1 MKKYRKLI
9 VLLLVFILM
18 AAAFGKEAQAS
29 GSRPQDITSL
39 GPAQTDLEF
48 HYDALSNM
56 LQWKGKNTSVYDKAS
71 IMVIYVW
78 RLTSSGDYGD
88 LVMKRTL
95 DITTSLYHSP
105 DDGIHAAYP
114 LSELEYGKY
123 GAAVV
128 FENGD
133 RKFIARTPVIKFTIF
148 APGECKHI
156 DPTGKSAWSA
166 WKTTASATCEKDGK
180 ESRTCSICNKT
191 ESRAIAKLGHN
202 WGKWQTST
210 KATCTQHGTETRKCS
225 RCGKTESRAIAA
237 TGHSWSSW
245 TVTKQAGC
253 ETAGEETR
261 TCSRCG
267 SKETRTAGAALG
279 HSWGEWKV
287 TKAASCAEEG
297 EETRTCSRCSKTET
311 RAIAKLPH
319 KWSAWTVNGIPGGH
333 GEPIQEGRM
342 CEECYAVE
350 FRETD
355 PYPPVAKVGDE
366 GICVVIAQEL
376 LKICGDYNGPCDG
389 IFREDLSAALKTYEK
404 MVGLSVTG
412 AIYAD
417 TLQMLSERLWSLLQQ
432 EAPTGE
438 CTLYIFPESGL
449 EVDALRRCGYKS
461 NENGTHTVMSFMIGF
476 AYDWKDEVCEYEF
489 YEDEYEQASYIEPC
503 RTVNEYMMCEC
514 GYKEELQFAI
524 AELKDF
530 SEIFDGGM
538 VLYIGFLDELEK
550 SGLPLVEGLCY
561 EAWNSL
567 TWYGFS
573 GAKTYDVWL
582 VKLGDDDSETLLLE
596 DHTENSFFDLPQLEP
611 GKYGAAVQAK
621 DKDGKAISDPT
632 LLYFGVQSDTMPA
645 PQNVILKNGVASW
658 DYGFEYTNPLF
669 HVALLTMNE
678 GEEIYYE
685 TDTSDTWL
693 DLTAVFMEMVAKGV
707 NPQGVQA
714 AIVARDAG
722 GKFKDSEQAFSTAEK
737 LTIPSFYRVLCAVNV
752 RSGPGKNYERIGGY
766 SRGDYFICYETVA
779 GADGIYYVVNYKG
792 QTGYVL
798 SSCAAWFIPKLFS
811 AHVDMG
817 EGNSAEVFT
826 NPDGTIDQTDLEN
839 KVQKKGWRLTALKQT
854 GGSGT
859 GELDLNRVLSPGDTF
874 EAVWEKDPDYV
885 FVRFCK
891 NAQGESARVYGPDG
905 KLTDKEIP
913 IRIGSTF
920 RIQTGGGDAY
930 VPGWRCWDGD
940 YYIEVTDET
949 PFTAKMTTV
958 FMYERKGQEITLGK
972 QTLTGRREEL
982 LYLYDV
988 NNKPLGRLQ
997 EGDVLTITDRN
1008 NRIGNFAMMYKV
1020 GVKRLGKEGFIFAEL
1035 LDGQNGAKS
1044 WNIYFDPDGGYC
1056 PVAWLKATYQKG
1068 YPYPTLTQYPA
1079 ATRSGYYFA
1088 GWTDKTG
1095 NVVTPGYEFTD
1106 SVKLKAN
1113 WIKYTGQEV
1122 KQGLTISLG
1131 AVPFEE
1137 QTKPYGFETPGS
1149 TKQIPLPVCEE
1160 VQVIGQTREMYQCL
1174 RSDHTIV
1181 WVEKRFIETDFEV
1194 IFNTARIGRWEFSL
1208 EGGDPDDEYMDDDA
1222 VYAYLGDVYYKG
1234 QWGTLF
1240 YVIGRRGGK
1249 WQKVAVPNAIRNK
1262 DVSLGAGVG
1271 WVCNSWMAYSTY
1283 GRVNFCAGEGICWLD
1298 SVDVKLGSSIASQ
1311 GGAFPIPCLSG
1322 YEFDGWYT
1330 DPVLGKW
1337 FDANT
1342 PVTESLTVYA
1352 HYKHLYDDYRA
1363 ATEEAPIFDR
1373 CSSAEGKILGYVKAG
1388 ETVIVQKESKK
1399 GLFAW
1404 VTHDGVSGW
1413 VQTRYLAA
1421 GNIMEAK
1428 GDRKEDMAIRS
1439 EPKYKKGTVYR
1450 DVKQVELFL
1459 HLSSEGSYYKVAYP
1473 CKEGY
1478 AYIAKDQLKE
1488 R

>member
-1 MKKYRKLI
+1 MKKFRTLI
-9 VLLLVFILM
+9 ILLFFFILT
-18 AAAFGKEAQAS
+18 AASGKEALAGTS
-29 GSRPQDITSL
+29 AGYVAGLGSANTGQD
-39 GPAQTDLEF
+39 F
-48 HYDALSNM
+48 HYDAMSNS
-56 LQWKGKNTSVYDKAS
+56 LKWLDDETYWGEVQYLPDCESVY
-71 IMVIYVW
+71 VW
-78 RLTSSGDYGD
+78 ALTSNGDYGASVLEDKYFLYDWGVSDYNHYSLAD
-88 LVMKRTL
+88 LK
-95 DITTSLYHSP
+95 P
-105 DDGIHAAYP
+105 
-114 LSELEYGKY
+114 GKY

-128 FENGD
+128 FSHWD
-133 RKFIARTPVIKFTIF
+133 KRYYARTPLIKFTIF
-148 APGECKHI
+148 APGECWHLNA
-156 DPTGKSAWSA
+156 TGGSTWSA
-166 WKTTASATCEKDGK
+166 WKTTRSATCEKDGQ
-180 ESRTCSICNKT
+180 ESRTCSQCGKT
-191 ESRAIAKLGHN
+191 ETRTIKKLGHN

-210 KATCTQHGTETRKCS
+210 KATCTQQGKETRKCS
-225 RCGKTESRAIAA
+225 RCGKTE
-237 TGHSWSSW
+237 
-245 TVTKQAGC
+245 
-253 ETAGEETR
+253 TR
-261 TCSRCG
+261 S
-267 SKETRTAGAALG
+267 AGAALG
-279 HSWGEWKV
+279 HNWSAWKV
-287 TKAASCAEEG
+287 TKKASCSSEG
-297 EETRTCSRCSKTET
+297 QETRKCSRCDKTET
-311 RAIAKLPH
+311 RTVAKLPH
-319 KWSAWTVNGIPGGH
+319 KWGSWELSVAPNHGQPGTEIRICTVCDEDESREIPP
-333 GEPIQEGRM
+333 EAP
-342 CEECYAVE
+342 
-350 FRETD
+350 D
-355 PYPPVAKVGDE
+355 AKVGDT
-366 GICVVIAQEL
+366 GIKVTIAQEL
-376 LKICGDYNGPCDG
+376 LKFGGEYKGACDG
-389 IFREDLSAALKTYEK
+389 IFREDLAEAIKVFEK
-404 MVGLSVTG
+404 ASVLAETG
-412 AIYAD
+412 AIYPD
-417 TLQMLSERLWSLLQQ
+417 TLSLLA
-432 EAPTGE
+432 ERFWKGLDEEIPSGE
-438 CTLYIFPESGL
+438 CTVYVFQESGMD
-449 EVDALRRCGYKS
+449 VDALRKCTYTS
-461 NENGTHTVMSFMIGF
+461 NGDGTHKVDPAVIGF
-476 AYDWKDEVCEYEF
+476 DFSTKTESVHGIRFPYDAEYP
-489 YEDEYEQASYIEPC
+489 QASYNEPC
-503 RTVNEYMMCEC
+503 RTVNAEMTCDCC

-538 VLYIGFLDELEK
+538 VLYIGFLDDLEK
-550 SGLPLVEGLCY
+550 SGLPLVDGLCY
-561 EAWNSL
+561 EVWNSL

-621 DKDGKAISDPT
+621 DKDGKVISDPT

-645 PQNVILKNGVASW
+645 PQNVVLKNGVVTW
-658 DYGFEYTNPLF
+658 DYGFEYTNPVF
-669 HVALLTMNE
+669 HVALLLANE
-678 GEEIYYE
+678 GEDIYYE
-685 TDTSDTWL
+685 TDTADTWL

-707 NPQGVQA
+707 NPQGIQVEIA
-714 AIVARDAG
+714 ARDANG
-722 GKFKDSEQAFSTAEK
+722 VFKDSEQAYCASEK
-737 LTIPSFYRVLCAVNV
+737 WMIPSFYRVLCAVNV

-766 SRGDYFICYETVA
+766 SRGDYFITYETEF

-798 SSCAAWFIPKLFS
+798 SSCAAWFIPKLFT

-817 EGNSAEVFT
+817 DGKSAEVFT

-940 YYIEVTDET
+940 YYMEVTDET

-997 EGDVLTITDRN
+997 EGDVLTITDCD
-1008 NRIGNFAMMYKV
+1008 NRIGNFAKMYKV

-1068 YPYPTLTQYPA
+1068 YPYPTLTRYPA

-1194 IFNTARIGRWEFSL
+1194 IFNTARIGRWKFSL

-1234 QWGTLF
+1234 QLGTLF

-1352 HYKHLYDDYRA
+1352 HYRYLYDDYQA
-1363 ATEEAPIFDR
+1363 ATEDAPIFDR
-1373 CSSAEGKILGYVKAG
+1373 CSSSEGEVLGYVKAG
-1388 ETVIVQKESKK
+1388 ETVAVQKESKK

-1413 VQTRYLAA
+1413 VQTRYLVA

-1428 GDRKEDMAIRS
+1428 GERKEDMAIRS
-1439 EPKYKKGTVYR
+1439 KAQYKKGTVYR
-1450 DVKQVELFL
+1450 NVKQVELFL
-1459 HLSSEGSYYKVAYP
+1459 VIGSEGSYYKVSYP
-1473 CKEGY
+1473 CEAGY
-1478 AYIAKDQLKE
+1478 AYIAKDQLQK